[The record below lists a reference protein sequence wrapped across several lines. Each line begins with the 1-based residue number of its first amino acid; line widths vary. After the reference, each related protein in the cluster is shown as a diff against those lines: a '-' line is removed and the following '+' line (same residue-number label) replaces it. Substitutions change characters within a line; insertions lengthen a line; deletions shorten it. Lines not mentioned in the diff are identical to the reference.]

1 MIGQVIQS
9 YLVSLGV
16 QIDRPGFQQ
25 ADATIRQTGATV
37 ERVTGSM
44 GHSFSEMARTITQ
57 ASTLITSALTGV
69 ATAALGLMKA
79 TASED
84 LAMQKYARSMMIGED
99 AAWRMKK
106 ATDALGESINDI
118 ALTPELLGR
127 FTQLTADGSRMK
139 VGGDFKR
146 TMKDFREL
154 MFEFT
159 RLKQEASYAL
169 NWVGYYLMKYL
180 QKPLADIKENFKTF
194 NDMVIKGMS
203 SWTEKVARAIFYVIE
218 VGRHL
223 LEFIIDLS
231 RNVKSLWDSFPKGV
245 KIAIASLTALWAVI
259 NASPLG
265 RMVMLVSTLLLL
277 IDDYYGYMEGKQA
290 AFGKYWDILN
300 EYIAKS
306 KALWEEYKPVVIDT
320 LETAVEYLI
329 NAKDAAVDFAKR
341 AYKAFQNFMNS
352 PGMQW
357 FLDTTKGIV
366 DAMMRLGGSIID
378 TVRTQVGSFLDRL
391 KENGAYEEFNGL
403 TERLWRLFRWLY
415 ESVRSVVRSVSDFI
429 NGISKTKEVREFLDA
444 IADLLAAF
452 LELFNAIWDVA
463 DVALKALFGG
473 FDDTQHAKNFTDAI
487 KAAVKILTL
496 MIRYISETI
505 RKLSAL
511 FKMMRDNTIFKK
523 FWEGMGKSVKNVTNL
538 ILGAIKAVGK
548 LGEALLS
555 LLNKDFGKAKNLALS
570 ALKDFGKSFLGDD
583 DDKKSGGRGGKGGKI
598 SDDPRVAVAERIAE
612 LTGADPA
619 LVYGNMVAESGYWH
633 GEDTLSTLATEH
645 HNYSGIKYYGDDPSK
660 IAFAAPDGGFFRHF
674 DSDEEYVRYMAETLS
689 AYSGAVN
696 ARSERDY
703 VIGLKNRDEDGADYT
718 GGADLDH
725 YASMVK
731 SGADFYR
738 EQPDRD
744 LPSRRTHRDARQNDL
759 AGDAAAEEARSYTIG
774 EQWMGGATDDWRI
787 QCDSFTAN
795 VYSSVGIPS
804 IGGISTDN
812 LGAGSVINDDAFI
825 NADAFHPYGDGY
837 VPQNGD
843 LVAYT
848 RSATSGHYGIYDAD
862 NDVVISRDSNGG
874 IQHHPLDEW
883 ESTYGITGFG
893 SIAEAEAHRKGQ
905 YADSSYDS
913 YGDSTGYMGGASID
927 AANPELKEKF
937 YEATAAMRANGY
949 DFYPQSAS
957 QNSIGF
963 TSSGNDYWNIKGML
977 EHYGLAVTY
986 DGNGGFY
993 VSLPQGAIPTAF
1005 SPTGHAGSANPSY
1018 DYGVSDAVFR
1028 PDNNLV
1034 QSGILTPINQAP
1046 PTPMRETE
1054 SSETITCLRQIISIL
1069 SSIQQG
1075 LHKTVGGILPEDA
1088 IGAIQDAAGWL
1099 YGHLGSLG
1107 DLAEQSGIFEQMQ
1120 SGFNPES
1127 IANTISNST
1136 RNFNFTIGDINLSGL
1151 RNPERASEVISSN
1164 LQKEIDIVTRNL
1176 MNFGHKDIVPS
1187 M

>member
-1 MIGQVIQS
+1 MIGQIIQS

-16 QIDRPGFQQ
+16 QIDKPGFQQ
-25 ADATIRQTGATV
+25 ADATIKQTGATV

-44 GHSFSEMARTITQ
+44 GHSFAEMARNITQ

-139 VGGDFKR
+139 VGGDFKQ
-146 TMKDFREL
+146 TMKDFRDL

-180 QKPLADIKENFKTF
+180 QKPLADIREKFRTF

-203 SWTEKVARAIFYVIE
+203 SWTEKVARAIYYVIE
-218 VGRHL
+218 TGRHL
-223 LEFIIDLS
+223 LVFISDLAK
-231 RNVKSLWDSFPKGV
+231 NVKALWDSFPEGV
-245 KIAIASLTALWAVI
+245 KIAIASLAALWAVI

-300 EYIAKS
+300 EYIAKG
-306 KALWEEYKPVVIDT
+306 KALWEEYKPVVIET
-320 LETAVEYLI
+320 LETVVEYLI

-341 AYKAFQNFMNS
+341 AYEAFQNFMNS

-444 IADLLAAF
+444 IADLLATF

-570 ALKDFGKSFLGDD
+570 ALKDFGKAFLGDD

-598 SDDPRVAVAERIAE
+598 SDDPRVDVAERIAE

-645 HNYSGIKYYGDDPSK
+645 HNYGGIKYYGDDPSK
-660 IAFAAPDGGFFRHF
+660 IAFAATDGGVFRHF
-674 DSDEEYVRYMAETLS
+674 DSDEEYARYAAETLS
-689 AYSGAVN
+689 AYSIAVN

-738 EQPDRD
+738 EQPDRQQEYYPREAYP
-744 LPSRRTHRDARQNDL
+744 PSNVPPHYLGAQPMESSLEGVWWYNDL
-759 AGDAAAEEARSYTIG
+759 KGWIGGVLKQEGAGNAEYTSGARTYEHQMRINPDAPNSYHVHGDAVDIVLPDGVDTDAIMARFEPYFEEVLYHSVEGGPHLHLGGYKGNVNYEQEEPATPAE
-774 EQWMGGATDDWRI
+774 I
-787 QCDSFTAN
+787 QEEVTHDSDYN
-795 VYSSVGIPS
+795 QI
-804 IGGISTDN
+804 
-812 LGAGSVINDDAFI
+812 
-825 NADAFHPYGDGY
+825 
-837 VPQNGD
+837 
-843 LVAYT
+843 
-848 RSATSGHYGIYDAD
+848 
-862 NDVVISRDSNGG
+862 
-874 IQHHPLDEW
+874 
-883 ESTYGITGFG
+883 
-893 SIAEAEAHRKGQ
+893 
-905 YADSSYDS
+905 
-913 YGDSTGYMGGASID
+913 GYMGGASID

-963 TSSGNDYWNIKGML
+963 TSSGSDYWNIKAML

-1054 SSETITCLRQIISIL
+1054 SSETITCLRQIIAIL

-1088 IGAIQDAAGWL
+1088 IGAIQDAAGGL